1 MVFDVS
7 ILNGT
12 IVDGTGK
19 PRYRADVGISSGR
32 VEAIGRLS
40 DAETERRIDA
50 AGHVVAPG
58 MGVDYQN
65 REMQMLE
72 HGALSLLMILQV

>member
-40 DAETERRIDA
+40 DVEAERRIDA
-50 AGHVVAPG
+50 AGHVVAPHEPRDLDE
-58 MGVDYQN
+58 VP
-65 REMQMLE
+65 RAE
-72 HGALSLLMILQV
+72 HIRQRLHA

>member
-12 IVDGTGK
+12 IVDGTGE

-32 VEAIGRLS
+32 VEATVNKLV
-40 DAETERRIDA
+40 A
-50 AGHVVAPG
+50 AGKA
-58 MGVDYQN
+58 
-65 REMQMLE
+65 
-72 HGALSLLMILQV
+72 A